1 MTEMM
6 ELVDK
11 YLKTPILNLI
21 KNVKQIRT
29 TMRKME
35 DIKKD
40 TNVTL
45 QMKTNTIS
53 KIRNVWD

>member
-29 TMRKME
+29 TMREME
-35 DIKKD
+35 DIKK
-40 TNVTL
+40 NPQCNL
-45 QMKTNTIS
+45 Y
-53 KIRNVWD
+53 R